1 MESNVIAV
9 MEAIENMLP
18 PLPPKPKQCRDRS
31 AHKGHQWSK
40 HNDDRFTFAVAMPLI
55 THEVPQLRS

>member
-1 MESNVIAV
+1 MVRMENNIIAV
-9 MEAIENMLP
+9 IEAIEKMLP

-40 HNDDRFTFAVAMPLI
+40 PNDDRICVCRGHAFDYT
-55 THEVPQLRS
+55 